1 MRDVADELEEGPAL
15 KELARREI
23 DRMEAVFKELKVVNA
38 DAMELYNLAQSYFS
52 DAGHF
57 LRKGDSLR
65 AFEAAVIAWAYCDA
79 GLHLR
84 AFEVSEALKKDFT
97 VG

>member
-1 MRDVADELEEGPAL
+1 MAENDVRKLAE
-15 KELARREI
+15 KEIA
-23 DRMEAVFKELKVVNA
+23 RMEAVFAGLKVVNA

-52 DAGHF
+52 DSKHF
-57 LRKGDSLR
+57 LAKGDALR

-84 AFEVSEALKKDFT
+84 AFEVPAALRKDFT
-97 VG
+97 V

>member
-1 MRDVADELEEGPAL
+1 MAESCIEELKRQAE
-15 KELARREI
+15 KEIA
-23 DRMEAVFKELKVVNA
+23 RMEAVFAELKVVNA

-52 DAGHF
+52 DSKHF
-57 LRKGDSLR
+57 LSKGDALR

-84 AFEVSEALKKDFT
+84 AFEVPETLRKDFT
-97 VG
+97 V

>member
-1 MRDVADELEEGPAL
+1 MHRFIACMTDEAL
-15 KELARREI
+15 KAAAEKEI
-23 DRMEAVFKELKVVNA
+23 ARMEAVFKELKVVNPE
-38 DAMELYNLAQSYFS
+38 AMELYNLAVSYFS
-52 DAGHF
+52 DAKHF
-57 LRKGDSLR
+57 LARADFVR

-84 AFEVSEALKKDFT
+84 AFEVPEALRNDFT